1 MRMIKYTHACVRL
14 EAASSVLVI
23 DPGTWSEPV
32 ALDGAHAVLLTHEH
46 FDHVDV
52 DRLRAAVASNRE
64 LRVWAPTE
72 LAAQLSDLGPALT
85 AVRPG
90 DPFSAAEFAVRT
102 FGERH
107 AVIHSSVPPPQNIG
121 YLVTAPE
128 DGTTVFHPGDSFT
141 VPEAEVH
148 HLLVPAAAPWLK
160 SGESIDWVRAVRP
173 RRTYPIHDAM
183 LSEIGQ
189 QIADRWIRE
198 FGGADFQRLS
208 IAEPIDL

>member
-1 MRMIKYTHACVRL
+1 MRLIKYTHACVRL

-23 DPGTWSEPV
+23 DPGTWSEPA
-32 ALDGAHAVLLTHEH
+32 ALDGANGVLITHEH

-52 DRLRAAVASNRE
+52 DRLRAAVAADPA
-64 LRVWAPTE
+64 LRVWAPSE
-72 LAAQLSDLGPALT
+72 LAAQLSDLGPALK

-90 DPFSAAEFAVRT
+90 DPFSAFEFAVRT

-107 AVIHSSVPPPQNIG
+107 APIHPDFPVPQNIG

-148 HLLVPAAAPWLK
+148 HLLVPACAPWLK
-160 SGESIDWVRAVRP
+160 LGETVDWVRAVKP

-183 LSEIGQ
+183 LSDLGLT
-189 QIADRWIRE
+189 IADRWIGE
-198 FGGADFQRLS
+198 FGGAEYRRLGVAES
-208 IAEPIDL
+208 IEL